1 MKSCEEMTKS
11 LLDRRQAYVAKKRQ
25 TKKRLITVGT
35 SVCVAAFAVLLGL
48 GMGKEQ
54 PSYEISNPPSVL
66 GNNTDIQEHTTGD
79 TQTEVQTPDRISVN
93 QLDAM
98 PTQEDMYIALHRDD
112 FVTLSEQEMLEYYG
126 ILVKPIVPEDL
137 KPVFGS
143 FGPDGI
149 YRRNGGTGEVY
160 HDAQE
165 YSYVNPE
172 DYCRCLGIR
181 YAKER
186 LPYTCCIIPSD
197 TYQASQIGGEEI
209 YIGQFEDIYIAEF
222 FYKDVGFR
230 VASDGLSQEEFV
242 AVLASII
249 K

>member
-1 MKSCEEMTKS
+1 MKSCEEMTNS

-25 TKKRLITVGT
+25 NQKRLITAGA
-35 SVCVAAFAVLLGL
+35 SLCVAVFVVLLGL
-48 GMGKEQ
+48 GIGQKQ
-54 PSYEISNPPSVL
+54 SIYDISNPPVL
-66 GNNTDIQEHTTGD
+66 GNNTDILEQTTGD
-79 TQTEVQTPDRISVN
+79 TQTKVQTPDRISVN

-98 PTQEDMYIALHRDD
+98 PTQQDMYIALHRDD
-112 FVTLSEQEMLEYYG
+112 FVTLSEQEMLEYFG

-172 DYCRCLGIR
+172 DYCRCIGIR

-197 TYQASQIGGEEI
+197 TYQASQISGEEI